1 MTTAEYV
8 CKTSTNARSL
18 LTSAV
23 LLAKPGILTL
33 TVLAGFTGMVMA
45 TGGLPDGRTCV
56 PCLLSMLMAAA
67 GSAMINGV
75 LDASLDMRMQR
86 VQARV
91 EAMAEL
97 GRTRVVFI
105 AAGLM
110 GISTVISLVY
120 LNFLTAVLIMAAAL
134 GYIFPYTLWLK
145 RCSPF
150 GVVPGGIPGALP
162 VLIGATAV
170 IQNVRPDVLILF
182 FILLLWQ
189 PPHFWILALKYRDD
203 YRAAGVPVLPV
214 VMGLPYTKVMILI
227 FVAALIPASLMLG
240 LLGYCSTWC
249 AIFVFLSGMLFAA
262 TCYCYII
269 KSARFDRAFTASIW
283 YLALLFLAIITDICF
298 IRPSFPA
305 G

>member
-1 MTTAEYV
+1 MTTAEYA
-8 CKTSTNARSL
+8 CKTRTNARSP

-23 LLAKPGILTL
+23 LLSKPGILTL

-45 TGGLPDGRTCV
+45 TGGLPDGRTCL

-86 VQARV
+86 VRARV

-97 GRTRVVFI
+97 GRTRVAFI
-105 AAGLM
+105 AVGLI
-110 GISTVISLVY
+110 GISTVISLFY
-120 LNFLTAVLIMAAAL
+120 LNFLATVLILAAAL

-145 RCSPF
+145 RWSPF

-162 VLIGATAV
+162 VLIGAAAV
-170 IQNVRPDVLILF
+170 LQNVRPDCLILF

-203 YRAAGVPVLPV
+203 YQAAGVPVMPV
-214 VMGLPYTKVMILI
+214 VMGMQYTKVMIFI
-227 FVAALIPASLMLG
+227 YVVALMPASLMLG
-240 LLGYCSTWC
+240 LLGYCSVWC
-249 AIFVFLSGMLFAA
+249 AAFVFLSGVLFAA
-262 TCYCYII
+262 ACYRFVI
-269 KSARFDRAFTASIW
+269 KSPHFDRAFSASIW
-283 YLALLFLAIITDICF
+283 YLALLFLAIITDICL